1 MDSAKMKIVWMISQN
16 GDRSFWTKIG
26 VGHVNRDGSIN
37 LVLDAIPLGAHK
49 LQLRDYTPRDA
60 EPREGAS
67 PAPRAARGEEMSEG
81 RSEGRGQARAEAQI
95 EASP

>member
-60 EPREGAS
+60 EPREGAPPR
-67 PAPRAARGEEMSEG
+67 PARDEARDEARGEA
-81 RSEGRGQARAEAQI
+81 RGEAI